1 MANIHTADTLIFPVE
16 RFIKATDTMF
26 IVFWT
31 VLYNTACDILFCAVS
46 DNHENKKLKRTI
58 GRFHVLSGICF
69 FLVNTAIILH
79 ILRYM

>member
-1 MANIHTADTLIFPVE
+1 MAKMHIADTLIFSVE
-16 RFIKATDTMF
+16 RFKKATDTVF

-31 VLYNTACDILFCAVS
+31 VPYNTVCGILFCAVS

-69 FLVNTAIILH
+69 FSCKHGNYIAYT
-79 ILRYM
+79 